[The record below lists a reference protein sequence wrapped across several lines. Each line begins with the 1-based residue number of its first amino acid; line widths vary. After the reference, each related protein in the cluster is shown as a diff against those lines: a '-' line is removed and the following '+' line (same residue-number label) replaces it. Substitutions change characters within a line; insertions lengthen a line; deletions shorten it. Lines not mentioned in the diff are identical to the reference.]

1 MGPVPQPARP
11 AQGQTPP
18 QAPLSAPA
26 QVGRL
31 NQQLLRMT
39 EVLQLAAR
47 ARDAGREELPF
58 VIVNETVRAVAY
70 DQAVLWDARTERVVA
85 LSGAARLEAGAPYV
99 LLLERLYRSVVS
111 SGKRDEVQKLGPEAV
126 KGDEEGAKAWLAPH
140 LLWWPLRVRGNTVA
154 ILMLGRRT
162 AWQDNE
168 QPLLN
173 VLCGSYGQA
182 WELAR
187 ARLAPVKL
195 GGRRKIKRIAI
206 AAVIA
211 LLVGAGLVPVR
222 SSAIAPADVVAET
235 PAFVRAPFAGVVDA
249 IEVAPNAQVKT
260 GQLIVRL
267 ERRQLDAEYKVA
279 AKVLETATAQ
289 FRQTSQEAITDP
301 RAREQ
306 LATLRARLDEA
317 RADFDYRQARL
328 GRADILSPAD
338 GIAVFNDPAEW
349 IGKPVEVGERILQVS
364 PPTSSRIEIELP
376 VTEATSLE
384 EGAEVTFFSNL
395 TPDRPVTGK
404 VVFVSYATTVTP
416 SGVLAYT
423 ARADLA
429 GGADLRL
436 GLKGTAKIF
445 GPPRPL
451 AVWLLRRPLAYL
463 RQLVA

>member
-111 SGKRDEVQKLGPEAV
+111 SGKRDEVQKIGPEAV

-206 AAVIA
+206 AAAIA

-328 GRADILSPAD
+328 ARADILSPAD

>member
-99 LLLERLYRSVVS
+99 LLLDRLYRGVVS

-162 AWQDNE
+162 AWQDSE

-206 AAVIA
+206 AAAIA

-222 SSAIAPADVVAET
+222 SSAIAPAEVVAET

-249 IEVAPNAQVKT
+249 IEVAPNAAVKA

-395 TPDRPVTGK
+395 TPDQPVTGK

-423 ARADLA
+423 ARADLS

-451 AVWLLRRPLAYL
+451 AVWLLRRPLAYV
-463 RQLVA
+463 RQLLA

>member
-11 AQGQTPP
+11 AQGQAPP
-18 QAPLSAPA
+18 QAPLSATA

-99 LLLERLYRSVVS
+99 LLLDRLYRGVVS

-206 AAVIA
+206 AAAIA

>member
-99 LLLERLYRSVVS
+99 LLLERLYRGVVS

-168 QPLLN
+168 QPILN

-206 AAVIA
+206 AAAIA